1 MYWVRLYTTDRF
13 AHFAQLRHAPQM
25 FCNRLPL
32 FLVKTCFSDIPGK
45 KTLIV
50 VFLQGFRG
58 LDGLKYGAESSLG
71 LKAFDGH

>member
-1 MYWVRLYTTDRF
+1 MYWARLYTADRF

-32 FLVKTCFSDIPGK
+32 FLTKNLFFRHPRKKDPHSGVLAGFPGSVWAK
-45 KTLIV
+45 VWGRK
-50 VFLQGFRG
+50 Q
-58 LDGLKYGAESSLG
+58 LG